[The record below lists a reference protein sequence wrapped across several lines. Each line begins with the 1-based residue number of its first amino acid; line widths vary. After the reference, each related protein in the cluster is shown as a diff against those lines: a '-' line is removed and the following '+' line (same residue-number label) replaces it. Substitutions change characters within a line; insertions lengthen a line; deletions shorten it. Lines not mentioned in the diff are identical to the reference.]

1 MDSTINIFFMNL
13 IMRFLS
19 TIFLIFFLY
28 GCNTH
33 LLDGQDFS
41 YDQKPIPRETNLVK
55 ENNIELSLIE
65 VSSLSP
71 QVLDSMPR
79 ISGAKIP
86 ADLRNV
92 SFDPLLD
99 NSFPEYIIGPGD
111 TVEIL
116 FPSDINVDRITS
128 RGLKV
133 DSRGEIQFPYLGRYN
148 ISGFTPYEA
157 KELLISALSDL
168 YVDPQIFLTVKGF
181 QSNKAFISGSFDDG
195 NIDSSIKTKMIN
207 LSDVPITILQALDQA
222 EVTFS
227 EAIPNPFL
235 ILNRNKK
242 NHIVDL
248 GFITNN
254 ADPNIYVK
262 NNDIIYLPSQSGQ
275 KVYLTGAVAKNG
287 IINYSSTMTLSEA
300 LLNSNIDKSA
310 ANLEE
315 IYVLR
320 VNQIVDN
327 KLRGI
332 AYKLDL
338 KSPTSLMLA
347 DNFYLLDKDIIFVST
362 YKITRWNQTMSR
374 MLSSL
379 DFINLWKTYKP
390 INSEVFRT
398 Q

>member
-1 MDSTINIFFMNL
+1 
-13 IMRFLS
+13 MRALS
-19 TIFLIFFLY
+19 TIFLVFFLH

-41 YDQKPIPRETNLVK
+41 YYQKPIPREANLVQ
-55 ENNIELSLIE
+55 ENNIDLSLIE

-71 QVLDSMPR
+71 QVLDSMPK

-111 TVEIL
+111 TIEIL
-116 FPSDINVDRITS
+116 FPSDNDVNRITS

-133 DSRGEIQFPYLGRYN
+133 DSRGEIEFPYLGRYN
-148 ISGFTPYEA
+148 ISGFTPIEA
-157 KELLISALSDL
+157 KELLVSALSDL
-168 YVDPQIFLTVKGF
+168 YVDPEIFLSVKKF
-181 QSNKAFISGSFDDG
+181 ISNKAFISGSFEGGLGDTG
-195 NIDSSIKTKMIN
+195 TSSIKTKMIN
-207 LSDVPITILQALDQA
+207 LNDVPITILEALDQA
-222 EVTFS
+222 GVSFS
-227 EAIPNPFL
+227 EATPNPFL

-254 ADPNIYVK
+254 ANPNVYVK
-262 NNDIIYLPSQSGQ
+262 NNDIIYLPSQGDQ
-275 KVYLTGAVAKNG
+275 KIYVTGAVSSDR

-300 LLNSNIDKSA
+300 LLNSSLDKSA

-320 VNQIVDN
+320 VTQTINN

-332 AYKLDL
+332 AYKVDL

-347 DNFYLLDKDIIFVST
+347 DNFYLLDKDIIFVSSF
-362 YKITRWNQTMSR
+362 KVTRWNQTMSR

-379 DFINLWKTYKP
+379 DFINLWKSYKP

>member
-1 MDSTINIFFMNL
+1 
-13 IMRFLS
+13 MRALFV
-19 TIFLIFFLY
+19 IFLLFLVQ

-41 YDQKPIPRETNLVK
+41 YYQKPIPKEANLAQ
-55 ENNIELSLIE
+55 ESSIELSLIE

-99 NSFPEYIIGPGD
+99 NTLPEYIIGPGD

-116 FPSDINVDRITS
+116 FPSDDNVNRITS
-128 RGLKV
+128 RGLRV
-133 DSRGEIQFPYLGRYN
+133 DSRGEIEFPYLGRYN
-148 ISGFTPYEA
+148 ISGFTPIEA
-157 KELLISALSDL
+157 KELLVSALSDL
-168 YVDPQIFLTVKGF
+168 YVDPEIFLSVKKF
-181 QSNKAFISGSFDDG
+181 HSNKAFISGAFEGGIGDAAVQT
-195 NIDSSIKTKMIN
+195 IKTKMIN
-207 LSDVPITILQALDQA
+207 LDDIPITILQALDQ
-222 EVTFS
+222 VGVSFS
-227 EAIPNPFL
+227 ESPPHPFL

-254 ADPNIYVK
+254 ANPNIYVK
-262 NNDIIYLPSQSGQ
+262 NNDIIYLPSQGNQ
-275 KVYLTGAVAKNG
+275 KIYVTGAVSSDR
-287 IINYSSTMTLSEA
+287 IINYSTTMTLSEA
-300 LLNSNIDKSA
+300 LLNSSLDKSA

-320 VNQIVDN
+320 VNQTINN

-332 AYKLDL
+332 AYKVDL

-347 DNFYLLDKDIIFVST
+347 DNFYLLDKDIIFIST
-362 YKITRWNQTMSR
+362 YKVTRWNQTMSR

-379 DFINLWKTYKP
+379 DFINLWKSYKP
-390 INSEVFRT
+390 INSDVFRT

>member
-1 MDSTINIFFMNL
+1 MRALTIL
-13 IMRFLS
+13 FLV
-19 TIFLIFFLY
+19 FFLH
-28 GCNTH
+28 GCSTH

-41 YDQKPIPRETNLVK
+41 YYQKPIPREANLVQ

-86 ADLRNV
+86 ADLRNIA
-92 SFDPLLD
+92 FDPLLD

-116 FPSDINVDRITS
+116 FPSDSNVDRITS

-133 DSRGEIQFPYLGRYN
+133 DSRGEIEFPYLGRYN
-148 ISGFTPYEA
+148 ISGFTPFEA
-157 KELLISALSDL
+157 KELLVSALSDL
-168 YVDPQIFLTVKGF
+168 YVDPEIFLTVKTF
-181 QSNKAFISGSFDDG
+181 KSNKAFISGTFDGGVTDAG
-195 NIDSSIKTKMIN
+195 IPSIKTKMIN
-207 LSDVPITILQALDQA
+207 LNDVPITILQALDQ
-222 EVTFS
+222 VGVSFS

-248 GFITNN
+248 GFITNS

-262 NNDIIYLPSQSGQ
+262 DNDIIYLPSQSRQ
-275 KVYLTGAVAKNG
+275 KVYLTGAVAQNG

-320 VNQIVDN
+320 VNQTINN

-332 AYKLDL
+332 AYKVDL

>member
-1 MDSTINIFFMNL
+1 
-13 IMRFLS
+13 MRALSIVFLA
-19 TIFLIFFLY
+19 FLLH

-41 YDQKPIPRETNLVK
+41 YYHKPIPREANLVQ

-92 SFDPLLD
+92 TFDPLLD
-99 NSFPEYIIGPGD
+99 NTFPEYIIGPGD
-111 TVEIL
+111 TIEIL
-116 FPSDINVDRITS
+116 FPSDNNVNRITS

-133 DSRGEIQFPYLGRYN
+133 DSRGEIEFPYLGRYN
-148 ISGFTPYEA
+148 ISGFTPIEA
-157 KELLISALSDL
+157 KELLVSALSDL
-168 YVDPQIFLTVKGF
+168 YVNPEIFLSVKNF
-181 QSNKAFISGSFDDG
+181 KSNKAFISGSFEG
-195 NIDSSIKTKMIN
+195 GITEPGASSVKTKMIN
-207 LSDVPITILQALDQA
+207 LNDVPITILQALDQSG
-222 EVTFS
+222 VSFS
-227 EAIPNPFL
+227 EATPNPFL
-235 ILNRNKK
+235 ILHRNKK

-254 ADPNIYVK
+254 ANPNIYVK
-262 NNDIIYLPSQSGQ
+262 NNDIIYLPSQSAQ
-275 KVYLTGAVAKNG
+275 KVYVTGAVSNDN
-287 IINYSSTMTLSEA
+287 IINYTSTMTLSEA
-300 LLNSNIDKSA
+300 LLNSNLDKSA

-320 VNQIVDN
+320 VNQTINN

-332 AYKLDL
+332 AYKVDL

-347 DNFYLLDKDIIFVST
+347 DNFYLLDKDIIFIST

-374 MLSSL
+374 LLSGL
-379 DFINLWKTYKP
+379 DFINLWKSYKP
-390 INSEVFRT
+390 INSDVFRT

>member
-1 MDSTINIFFMNL
+1 
-13 IMRFLS
+13 MRTLS
-19 TIFLIFFLY
+19 TIFLLFFLY

-41 YDQKPIPRETNLVK
+41 YYQKPIPREANLVQ
-55 ENNIELSLIE
+55 ENSVDLSLIE

-92 SFDPLLD
+92 VFDPLID
-99 NSFPEYIIGPGD
+99 NSSPEYIIGPGD

-116 FPSDINVDRITS
+116 FPSDDNVNRITS

-133 DSRGEIQFPYLGRYN
+133 DSHGEIEFPYLGRYN
-148 ISGFTPYEA
+148 ISGFTPIEA
-157 KELLISALSDL
+157 KELLVSALSDL
-168 YVDPQIFLTVKGF
+168 YVNPQIYLSVKTF
-181 QSNKAFISGSFDDG
+181 NSNKAFISGSFESGGLGDTG
-195 NIDSSIKTKMIN
+195 GASIKTKMIN
-207 LSDVPITILQALDQA
+207 LNDVPITILQALDQ
-222 EVTFS
+222 VGVSFS
-227 EAIPNPFL
+227 EATPNPFL
-235 ILNRNKK
+235 ILNRSNK

-254 ADPNIYVK
+254 ANPNIFIK
-262 NNDIIYLPSQSGQ
+262 NNDIIYLPSQGDQ
-275 KVYLTGAVAKNG
+275 KVYVTGAVSSDR
-287 IINYSSTMTLSEA
+287 IINYPSTLTLSEA
-300 LLNSNIDKSA
+300 LINSSLDKST

-320 VNQIVDN
+320 VNQTVNN

-332 AYKLDL
+332 AYRVNL

-362 YKITRWNQTMSR
+362 YKITRWSQTMSR
-374 MLSSL
+374 MLSGL
-379 DFINLWKTYKP
+379 DFINLWKSYKP
-390 INSEVFRT
+390 INSDVFRT

>member
-181 QSNKAFISGSFDDG
+181 QSNKAFISGSFEDG
-195 NIDSSIKTKMIN
+195 DIDAGISSIKTKMIN

-242 NHIVDL
+242 
-248 GFITNN
+248 
-254 ADPNIYVK
+254 
-262 NNDIIYLPSQSGQ
+262 IIL
-275 KVYLTGAVAKNG
+275 
-287 IINYSSTMTLSEA
+287 
-300 LLNSNIDKSA
+300 
-310 ANLEE
+310 
-315 IYVLR
+315 
-320 VNQIVDN
+320 
-327 KLRGI
+327 
-332 AYKLDL
+332 
-338 KSPTSLMLA
+338 
-347 DNFYLLDKDIIFVST
+347 
-362 YKITRWNQTMSR
+362 
-374 MLSSL
+374 
-379 DFINLWKTYKP
+379 
-390 INSEVFRT
+390 
-398 Q
+398 

>member
-1 MDSTINIFFMNL
+1 MYL
-13 IMRFLS
+13 IMRALS
-19 TIFLIFFLY
+19 TIFLVFILQ

-41 YDQKPIPRETNLVK
+41 YYQKPIPREANLVQ

-65 VSSLSP
+65 ISSLSP

-86 ADLRNV
+86 EDLRNV

-111 TVEIL
+111 TIEIL
-116 FPSDINVDRITS
+116 FPSDNNVNRITS

-133 DSRGEIQFPYLGRYN
+133 DSRGEIEFPYLGRYN
-148 ISGFTPYEA
+148 ISGFTPSEA
-157 KELLISALSDL
+157 KDLLVSALSDL
-168 YVDPQIFLTVKGF
+168 YVDPEIFLSVTTFK
-181 QSNKAFISGSFDDG
+181 SNKAFVSGSFEG
-195 NIDSSIKTKMIN
+195 GLNEMASSSVKTKMIN
-207 LSDVPITILQALDQA
+207 LDDVPITVLQALDQA
-222 EVTFS
+222 GVSFS
-227 EAIPNPFL
+227 EATPNPFL

-242 NHIVDL
+242 NYIVDL
-248 GFITNN
+248 GFITNGAN
-254 ADPNIYVK
+254 PNVYVK
-262 NNDIIYLPSQSGQ
+262 NNDILYLPSQSAQ
-275 KVYLTGAVAKNG
+275 KVYVTGAVQNDR
-287 IINYSSTMTLSEA
+287 ILNYSSTMTLSEA
-300 LLNSNIDKSA
+300 LLNSNLDKST

-320 VNQIVDN
+320 VNQTINN
-327 KLRGI
+327 KLRGV
-332 AYKLDL
+332 AYKVDL

-347 DNFYLLDKDIIFVST
+347 DNFYLLDKDIIFIST
-362 YKITRWNQTMSR
+362 YKVTRWNQTMTR

-379 DFINLWKTYKP
+379 DFINLWKSYKP

>member
-1 MDSTINIFFMNL
+1 MNL

-19 TIFLIFFLY
+19 TIFLIFFLH

-41 YDQKPIPRETNLVK
+41 YDQKPIPKETNLVK

-181 QSNKAFISGSFDDG
+181 QSNKAFISGSFEDG
-195 NIDSSIKTKMIN
+195 DIDAGISSIKTKMIN

-262 NNDIIYLPSQSGQ
+262 NNDFLYLPNTQSQ
-275 KVYLTGAVAKNG
+275 KVYLTGAVNSDML
-287 IINYSSTMTLSEA
+287 IDFPSTMTLSEA
-300 LLNSNIDKSA
+300 LIRSNIDKVN

-320 VNQIVDN
+320 VNQTNTTPDFWE
-327 KLRGI
+327 
-332 AYKLDL
+332 
-338 KSPTSLMLA
+338 SPYFLA
-347 DNFYLLDKDIIFVST
+347 PNRASK
-362 YKITRWNQTMSR
+362 
-374 MLSSL
+374 
-379 DFINLWKTYKP
+379 
-390 INSEVFRT
+390 
-398 Q
+398 

>member
-1 MDSTINIFFMNL
+1 MKVL
-13 IMRFLS
+13 GA
-19 TIFLIFFLY
+19 IFLVFFLN

-41 YDQKPIPRETNLVK
+41 YYQKPIPKEANLAQ
-55 ENNIELSLIE
+55 ESNIELSLTEI
-65 VSSLSP
+65 SSLSP

-86 ADLRNV
+86 ADLRNI

-99 NSFPEYIIGPGD
+99 NTYPEYIIGPGD

-116 FPSDINVDRITS
+116 FPSDNNVNRITS

-133 DSRGEIQFPYLGRYN
+133 DSRGEIEFPYLGRYN
-148 ISGFTPYEA
+148 ISGFTPIEA

-168 YVDPQIFLTVKGF
+168 YVDPEIFLSIKKF
-181 QSNKAFISGSFDDG
+181 QSNKVFISGSFEGGIGDAG
-195 NIDSSIKTKMIN
+195 ASSIKTKMIN
-207 LSDVPITILQALDQA
+207 LDDVPITILQALDQA
-222 EVTFS
+222 GVSFS
-227 EAIPNPFL
+227 EATPNPFL
-235 ILNRNKK
+235 ILNRNQK

-254 ADPNIYVK
+254 ANPNIYVK
-262 NNDIIYLPSQSGQ
+262 NNDIIYLPSQSAQ
-275 KVYLTGAVAKNG
+275 KVYVTGAVASDR

-300 LLNSNIDKSA
+300 LLNSNLDKSA

-320 VNQIVDN
+320 VNQTINN

-332 AYKLDL
+332 AYKVDL

-362 YKITRWNQTMSR
+362 YKITRWNQTMQR

-379 DFINLWKTYKP
+379 DVINLWKSYKP
-390 INSEVFRT
+390 INSEVLRT

>member
-1 MDSTINIFFMNL
+1 
-13 IMRFLS
+13 MRALS
-19 TIFLIFFLY
+19 TIFLVFFLH

-41 YDQKPIPRETNLVK
+41 YYQKPIPREANLVQ

-71 QVLDSMPR
+71 QILDSMPR

-92 SFDPLLD
+92 SFEPLID

-111 TVEIL
+111 TIEIL
-116 FPSDINVDRITS
+116 FPADNDVNRITS

-133 DSRGEIQFPYLGRYN
+133 DSRGEIEFPYLGRYN
-148 ISGFTPYEA
+148 VSGFTPIEA
-157 KELLISALSDL
+157 KELLVSALSNL
-168 YVDPQIFLTVKGF
+168 YVDPEIFLSVKGF
-181 QSNKAFISGSFDDG
+181 KSNKAFISGSFEGGLGDTAQA
-195 NIDSSIKTKMIN
+195 SIKTKMIS
-207 LSDVPITILQALDQA
+207 LDDVPITILQALDTA
-222 EVTFS
+222 GVTFS
-227 EAIPNPFL
+227 EATPNPFL
-235 ILNRNKK
+235 ILNRNQK

-254 ADPNIYVK
+254 ADPNIYIK
-262 NNDIIYLPSQSGQ
+262 NNDIIYLPSQGTQ
-275 KVYLTGAVAKNG
+275 KIYITGAV
-287 IINYSSTMTLSEA
+287 SSNQILSYPSTLTLSEA
-300 LLNSNIDKSA
+300 LIQSNLDKSS

-320 VNQIVDN
+320 VNQTVNN

-332 AYKLDL
+332 AYKVDI

-347 DNFYLLDKDIIFVST
+347 DNFYLLDKDIIFIST
-362 YKITRWNQTMSR
+362 YKVTRWNQTISR

-379 DFINLWKTYKP
+379 DFVNLWKTYKP
-390 INSEVFRT
+390 INSEVFRS

>member
-1 MDSTINIFFMNL
+1 
-13 IMRFLS
+13 MRALS
-19 TIFLIFFLY
+19 TIFLVFFLH

-41 YDQKPIPRETNLVK
+41 YYQKPIPREANLVQ
-55 ENNIELSLIE
+55 ENNIQLSLIE

-86 ADLRNV
+86 EDLRNV

-99 NSFPEYIIGPGD
+99 NSSPNYIIGPGD

-116 FPSDINVDRITS
+116 FPSDDNVNRITS

-133 DSRGEIQFPYLGRYN
+133 DSHGEIEFPYLGRYN
-148 ISGFTPYEA
+148 ISGFSPNEA
-157 KELLISALSDL
+157 KELLVSALSDL
-168 YVDPQIFLTVKGF
+168 YVNPEIFLSIKTFK
-181 QSNKAFISGSFDDG
+181 SNKAFISGSFESMNETG
-195 NIDSSIKTKMIN
+195 SSPIKTKMIN
-207 LSDVPITILQALDQA
+207 LDDVPITVLQALDQA
-222 EVTFS
+222 GVFFS
-227 EAIPNPFL
+227 EATPNPFL
-235 ILNRNKK
+235 ILNRDNK

-248 GFITNN
+248 GFITNDAN
-254 ADPNIYVK
+254 PNIYIK
-262 NNDIIYLPSQSGQ
+262 NNDILYLPSPGTQ
-275 KVYLTGAVAKNG
+275 KVYITGAVLNDR
-287 IINYSSTMTLSEA
+287 ILNYATTMSLSEA
-300 LLNSNIDKSA
+300 LLNSNLDKSN

-320 VNQIVDN
+320 VNQTINN

-332 AYKLDL
+332 AYKVDL

-362 YKITRWNQTMSR
+362 YKVTRWNQTMSR

-379 DFINLWKTYKP
+379 DFINLWKSYKP

>member
-1 MDSTINIFFMNL
+1 
-13 IMRFLS
+13 MRALGI
-19 TIFLIFFLY
+19 IFLVFFFH

-41 YDQKPIPRETNLVK
+41 YYQKPIPQEANLVN
-55 ENNIELSLIE
+55 ESNIELSLIE
-65 VSSLSP
+65 ISSLSP

-86 ADLRNV
+86 ADLRNIN
-92 SFDPLLD
+92 FDPLLD
-99 NSFPEYIIGPGD
+99 NSSPEYIIGPGD
-111 TVEIL
+111 VVEII
-116 FPSDINVDRITS
+116 FPSDNDVDRITS

-133 DSRGEIQFPYLGRYN
+133 DSRGEIEFPYLGKYN
-148 ISGFTPYEA
+148 ISGFTTGEA

-168 YVDPQIFLTVKGF
+168 YVNPEIFLSVKKF
-181 QSNKAFISGSFDDG
+181 KSNKAFISGSFESMSG
-195 NIDSSIKTKMIN
+195 SESGSSLINTKMIN
-207 LSDVPITILQALDQA
+207 LDDVPITILQALDQA
-222 EVTFS
+222 GVFFS
-227 EAIPNPFL
+227 EATPNPFL
-235 ILNRNKK
+235 ILNRDNK

-254 ADPNIYVK
+254 ANPNIYIK
-262 NNDIIYLPSQSGQ
+262 NNDIIYLPSQGTQ
-275 KVYLTGAVAKNG
+275 KVYVTGAVDSDR
-287 IINYSSTMTLSEA
+287 ILNYSSTMTLSEA
-300 LLNSNIDKSA
+300 LLNSSLNKST

-320 VNQIVDN
+320 VNQTVNN

-332 AYKLDL
+332 AYKVDL

-379 DFINLWKTYKP
+379 DFINLWKSYKP
-390 INSEVFRT
+390 INSEVLRT